1 MVPFASLILLSAA
14 LDAPNAALDSIFT
27 NDFELPV
34 CPRLQQ
40 ENSNLSY
47 MPDLSQLITN
57 VDVTKYENIWGRSG
71 AGMPISL
78 FPGVSH
84 NVAILLNRG
93 LFIAAKFTV
102 PTSGMSAGANG
113 YLTHAETN
121 GGPPLTMSISTQ
133 CGDFSPASTQCFR
146 QETSSFGI
154 LAHWRLP
161 TGSGNGC
168 VLTPGQQYYVN
179 FKLTNPNAVDTINCS
194 RDYCVVSILSNITP

>member
-1 MVPFASLILLSAA
+1 MVPFATLILLSAT
-14 LDAPNAALDSIFT
+14 LDTPSSTLDTIFM
-27 NDFELPV
+27 NDFESAV

-47 MPDLSQLITN
+47 EPDLSQLIMN

-71 AGMPISL
+71 AGMPITL

-84 NVAILLNRG
+84 NVAILLNRT
-93 LFIAAKFTV
+93 LFVAAKFVV

-113 YLTHAETN
+113 ALTHGQTN
-121 GGPPLTMSISTQ
+121 GGPPLTMSISQQ
-133 CGDFSPASTQCFR
+133 CGDFNPASSQCLVVG
-146 QETSSFGI
+146 TTNYDTLGY
-154 LAHWRLP
+154 WRLP

-168 VLTPGQQYYVN
+168 VLTPGQQYYIN

-194 RDYCVVSILSNITP
+194 RDYCVVSIISHVTP

>member
-27 NDFELPV
+27 DDFEVPV

-47 MPDLSQLITN
+47 EPDLSQLITN

-71 AGMPISL
+71 RGAPIVL

-84 NVAILLNRG
+84 NVSILLNRD
-93 LFIAAKFTV
+93 LFVAAKFVV

-113 YLTHAETN
+113 VMTHGQTN
-121 GGPPLTMSISTQ
+121 GGPPVTMSISQQ
-133 CGDFSPASTQCFR
+133 CGDFHPPSSQCLVVG
-146 QETSSFGI
+146 TANYGT
-154 LAHWRLP
+154 LGYWRLP
-161 TGSGNGC
+161 TGSGSGC
-168 VLTPGQQYYVN
+168 VLTPGQQYYMN
-179 FKLTNPNAVDTINCS
+179 FKLTNPDAVDTANCS
-194 RDYCVVSILSNITP
+194 RDYCVVSIISNITP